1 MEGNNFDVEAMFA
14 LNCFEK
20 FPDGFF
26 SNAVKKIKCLMNRK
40 FGRKDNSPRISSLCS
55 CFITF
60 VKWGENT
67 GTFKNR

>member
-1 MEGNNFDVEAMFA
+1 MLKLCLLLIASKNFLTVFV
-14 LNCFEK
+14 
-20 FPDGFF
+20 
-26 SNAVKKIKCLMNRK
+26 SNAVKKIKCLINRK

-67 GTFKNR
+67 GTFKNK